1 MAKINTSTKGNTLKF
16 IQGTVAGIAL
26 GVAAS
31 MFLASKK
38 GKELKNDIQDI
49 TADFYKSISPKI
61 KKIEKMG
68 EKEYKEFMKNAAE
81 RYAKAKKMSED
92 MAKELIKN
100 AEQSWKHFSR
110 HLGK

>member
-1 MAKINTSTKGNTLKF
+1 MAKGNTLKF
-16 IQGTVAGIAL
+16 LEGAVAGIAL

-31 MFLASKK
+31 MFLSSKK
-38 GKELKNDIQDI
+38 GRELKNDIADVA
-49 TADFYKSISPKI
+49 ADFYKYISPKV

-81 RYAKAKKMSED
+81 RYSKTKKISED
-92 MAKELIKN
+92 MAKDLVKD
-100 AEQSWKHFSR
+100 AQQSWKHFSK